1 MNKKSS
7 QGTVVAWVVV
17 VVAIAKA
24 YAMTNVV
31 DSYTVLPG
39 DTVSGIA
46 SWNYTTVKRLCELN
60 NKPSDWWLIHPGE
73 TIQIE
78 KQVELNALSVV
89 DGFYQYSVRAGDSLQ
104 TIAQERR
111 VTVEE
116 LCKWNG
122 LASECGMLV
131 AGQKM
136 RIEKRAWIDWRNPKL
151 KLLYEDYGLPRGNGD
166 DYEVIIDFSAH
177 QVQWSQY
184 TYPDYSGRK
193 LIKRHTHF
201 CDSNCWE
208 IVVKVLQCSKC
219 EDWEGYSVCDSRI
232 CDGGARKL
240 TIFDNERKILHAY
253 ACNAPLPAG
262 AYLRIL
268 KGSSDGSFCVE
279 STHGD
284 CKDVDAKADSA
295 HDGAS
300 Q

>member
-1 MNKKSS
+1 MHKNSR
-7 QGTVVAWVVV
+7 GITVVAR
-17 VVAIAKA
+17 VVAVVAVAKA

-31 DSYTVLPG
+31 ASYTVLPG
-39 DTVSGIA
+39 DTISGIA
-46 SWNYTTVKRLCELN
+46 SCNHTTVKRLCELN

-78 KQVELNALSVV
+78 KPVELHMATVG

-104 TIAQERR
+104 EIARERR
-111 VTVEE
+111 VKVEE

-122 LASECGMLV
+122 FKSECVKLGE
-131 AGQKM
+131 GQKI

-166 DYEVIIDFSAH
+166 DYEVSIDFSAH

-240 TIFDNERKILHAY
+240 TIFDNEREILHAY

-262 AYLRIL
+262 AYLKIL
-268 KGSSDGSFCVE
+268 KGSRDGSFCVK

-284 CKDVDAKADSA
+284 CKNADSTC
-295 HDGAS
+295 DGVS